1 MSQHSEK
8 DSEKIEGRMSEM
20 EKNLAIAQEN
30 LYVLNSQIKDTQ
42 KVLVKLAKIQNEMS
56 KRLVQWPYIAVDA
69 DHR

>member
-56 KRLVQWPYIAVDA
+56 KRIVQWPFIAVDA

>member
-30 LYVLNSQIKDTQ
+30 LYVLNGQIKDTQ

-56 KRLVQWPYIAVDA
+56 RRMVQWPFIAVDA

>member
-42 KVLVKLAKIQNEMS
+42 KVLIKLAKIQNEMS
-56 KRLVQWPYIAVDA
+56 KRIVQWPFIAVDA

>member
-42 KVLVKLAKIQNEMS
+42 KVLIKLAKIQNEMS
-56 KRLVQWPYIAVDA
+56 KRVVQWPFIAVDA

>member
-8 DSEKIEGRMSEM
+8 DSKKIEERMSEM

-42 KVLVKLAKIQNEMS
+42 KVLIKLAKIQNEMS

>member
-1 MSQHSEK
+1 
-8 DSEKIEGRMSEM
+8 MSEM

-42 KVLVKLAKIQNEMS
+42 KVLIKLAKIQNEMS
-56 KRLVQWPYIAVDA
+56 RRIVQWPFIAVDA